1 MADFEIR
8 HAVHIIKNFWVIL
21 ASVQG
26 TESTYQVQLL
36 ASARIV
42 ALQARSCAVT
52 MPIRLVVA
60 PFFLS
65 NSNLQDLGSIQGHAL
80 KNKTRKK
87 KRDHTEHAI

>member
-1 MADFEIR
+1 MTDFEIR
-8 HAVHIIKNFWVIL
+8 NAVHIIKNFWVIL

>member
-8 HAVHIIKNFWVIL
+8 NAVHIIKNFWVIL

-52 MPIRLVVA
+52 MPPAAAHWAKLANV
-60 PFFLS
+60 
-65 NSNLQDLGSIQGHAL
+65 IQ
-80 KNKTRKK
+80 
-87 KRDHTEHAI
+87 